1 MNWCNQNHYGDF
13 VEAIRLIPL
22 KNIPGDFIVATG
34 ELHSLR
40 EMCQTAFTTAGLD
53 NFEKYLSIDESLFRP
68 QDTNALVGDTAS
80 ASLELDWSPKTT
92 FESWVSQMVKLESD
106 SVVAGD

>member
-1 MNWCNQNHYGDF
+1 MYWCNQNNYGDI

-22 KNIPGDFIVATG
+22 KNTLGDFIVATG

-40 EMCQTAFTTAGLD
+40 EMCRIAFATAGLD

-68 QDTNALVGDTAS
+68 QDTNALVGDIAS
-80 ASLELDWSPKTT
+80 TSLELD
-92 FESWVSQMVKLESD
+92 
-106 SVVAGD
+106 